1 MTTSNNI
8 GVTAPLDNMGD
19 EGYWFK
25 VWPTLSIDPVSNTAN
40 DMSGFCRVDVDLFF
54 WRAPNFVYAP
64 SYTLLR
70 AEKDTYT
77 YPTDGG
83 WYWYDNE
90 ADAIK
95 FFASMTATARK
106 NYLKTVI

>member
-1 MTTSNNI
+1 MATNNYISN
-8 GVTAPLDNMGD
+8 TAPLSNSGNS
-19 EGYWFK
+19 GYWFK
-25 VWPTLSIDPVSNTAN
+25 VWPIAPADLVSNTAV
-40 DMSGFCRVDVDLFF
+40 DTSGFCRVDSDLFF
-54 WRAPNFVYAP
+54 WRAPNFVYGP

-70 AEKDTYT
+70 DEKDTYT

-95 FFASMTATARK
+95 FFAAMTATARK